1 MVPYGS
7 PEDIGVIQ
15 LAWLGDSVWELHQR
29 LRHVHFPLKSKDL
42 HLSVVNE
49 VKAKSQSKSLSQI
62 EHLLNSNEMDLIR
75 RARNKTKRYPKSS
88 DPTIY
93 SRATGFE
100 TLIGWLF
107 LKDPQRLSTLFEY
120 LELKMNLTMK
130 KSSKKKFPG
139 KNNKEYKKSLDFS
152 RFSKNTNRSEKND
165 RFLNNSSKNKKVE
178 NLKKNDENNTFSCL
192 LYTSPSPRDIPLSR
206 MPSSA

>member
-7 PEDIGVIQ
+7 PEEIGVIQ

-29 LRHVHFPLKSKDL
+29 LRHVHFPLKSKEL

-62 EHLLNSNEMDLIR
+62 EHLLNENEMNLIS
-75 RARNKTKRYPKSS
+75 RARNKITRFPMSS
-88 DPTIY
+88 DPIIY

-107 LKDPQRLSTLFEY
+107 LKDPQRLSKLFEY
-120 LELKMNLTMK
+120 LE
-130 KSSKKKFPG
+130 
-139 KNNKEYKKSLDFS
+139 
-152 RFSKNTNRSEKND
+152 
-165 RFLNNSSKNKKVE
+165 
-178 NLKKNDENNTFSCL
+178 
-192 LYTSPSPRDIPLSR
+192 I
-206 MPSSA
+206 

>member
-1 MVPYGS
+1 MDSKFS
-7 PEDIGVIQ
+7 PIWSPDEIGVIQ

-29 LRHVHFPLKSKDL
+29 LKYVHFPLKSKEL

-62 EHLLNSNEMDLIR
+62 EHLLNEKEIDLIR
-75 RARNKTKRYPKSS
+75 RARNKTKRYPKSI
-88 DPTIY
+88 DRTVY

-120 LELKMNLTMK
+120 LEIT
-130 KSSKKKFPG
+130 
-139 KNNKEYKKSLDFS
+139 
-152 RFSKNTNRSEKND
+152 
-165 RFLNNSSKNKKVE
+165 
-178 NLKKNDENNTFSCL
+178 
-192 LYTSPSPRDIPLSR
+192 IH
-206 MPSSA
+206 

>member
-7 PEDIGVIQ
+7 PEEIGVIQ

-29 LRHVHFPLKSKDL
+29 LRHVHFPLKSKEL

-62 EHLLNSNEMDLIR
+62 EHLLNSSEIDLIR
-75 RARNKTKRYPKSS
+75 RARNKTRRYPKSS

-107 LKDPQRLSTLFEY
+107 LKETVSFW
-120 LELKMNLTMK
+120 
-130 KSSKKKFPG
+130 KSSMIYFLQIINILNVIIKS
-139 KNNKEYKKSLDFS
+139 KE
-152 RFSKNTNRSEKND
+152 ND
-165 RFLNNSSKNKKVE
+165 MS
-178 NLKKNDENNTFSCL
+178 
-192 LYTSPSPRDIPLSR
+192 TSF
-206 MPSSA
+206 

>member
-1 MVPYGS
+1 MNNWIQNLAPYGT

-29 LRHVHFPLKSKDL
+29 LRYVHFPLKSKEL

-49 VKAKSQSKSLSQI
+49 VKAESQSQSLSQI
-62 EHLLNSNEMDLIR
+62 EHLLNTHEMNLIK

-88 DPTIY
+88 DPLIY

-107 LKDPQRLSTLFEY
+107 LKDPQRLSNIFEY
-120 LELKMNLTMK
+120 L
-130 KSSKKKFPG
+130 
-139 KNNKEYKKSLDFS
+139 
-152 RFSKNTNRSEKND
+152 
-165 RFLNNSSKNKKVE
+165 
-178 NLKKNDENNTFSCL
+178 
-192 LYTSPSPRDIPLSR
+192 DINIK
-206 MPSSA
+206 

>member
-7 PEDIGVIQ
+7 PDKIGVIQ

-49 VKAKSQSKSLSQI
+49 VKAISQSKSLDQI
-62 EHLLNSNEMDLIR
+62 EHLLNENEIDLIR
-75 RARNKTKRYPKSS
+75 RARNKTKKYPKASNQ
-88 DPTIY
+88 TIY

-107 LKDPQRLSTLFEY
+107 LKDPQRLSILFEY
-120 LELKMNLTMK
+120 LE
-130 KSSKKKFPG
+130 
-139 KNNKEYKKSLDFS
+139 
-152 RFSKNTNRSEKND
+152 
-165 RFLNNSSKNKKVE
+165 
-178 NLKKNDENNTFSCL
+178 
-192 LYTSPSPRDIPLSR
+192 I
-206 MPSSA
+206 

>member
-1 MVPYGS
+1 MNYWIQNLAPYGS
-7 PEDIGVIQ
+7 PDEIGVIQ

-29 LRHVHFPLKSKDL
+29 LKYVHFPLKSKEL

-62 EHLLNSNEMDLIR
+62 EHLLNEKEIDLIR
-75 RARNKTKRYPKSS
+75 RARNKTKRYPRSI
-88 DPTIY
+88 DPTEY

-120 LELKMNLTMK
+120 LEIT
-130 KSSKKKFPG
+130 
-139 KNNKEYKKSLDFS
+139 
-152 RFSKNTNRSEKND
+152 
-165 RFLNNSSKNKKVE
+165 
-178 NLKKNDENNTFSCL
+178 
-192 LYTSPSPRDIPLSR
+192 IH
-206 MPSSA
+206 